1 MRSIGAA
8 DPMELRRKIKM
19 VLQYDGTSYHG
30 WQRQK
35 QELTIQGVIEE
46 RIRII
51 TGEFSTLIA
60 SGRTDAGVHA
70 LGQVCH
76 FLTNSSIAPE
86 ALAKGLNSLLPHDIL
101 IIDVQDAPAHFHAR
115 YSARS
120 KVYEYRILNRPQ
132 PDPFLRFYSWHVPF
146 RLNKDAMKECLNLLR
161 GRHDFSSFRSSGSD
175 NSNPTRE
182 MILAEL
188 HVEDGILRFL
198 FEADGFLRHMVRNM
212 VGTLVEVGEGKRDSE
227 AFEDILESKDRQK
240 AGVKSPP
247 QGLYLVRV
255 NYENSALDD

>member
-1 MRSIGAA
+1 MKSIGAA

-35 QELTIQGVIEE
+35 QEITLQGVIEE
-46 RIRII
+46 KIRII

-76 FLTNSSIAPE
+76 FLTNSAIAPE
-86 ALAKGLNSLLPHDIL
+86 ALRKGLNSLLPDDIL
-101 IIDVQDAPAHFHAR
+101 IREVQEAPADFHAR

-146 RLNKDAMKECLNLLR
+146 RLNGDAMKECLSLLR
-161 GRHDFSSFRSSGSD
+161 GKHDFSSFRSSGSE
-175 NSNPTRE
+175 NVNPTRE
-182 MILAEL
+182 MILADL
-188 HVEDGILRFL
+188 RVEDGMLRFQ
-198 FEADGFLRHMVRNM
+198 FEADGFLRHMVRNI
-212 VGTLVEVGEGKRDSE
+212 VGTLVEVGEGKRDPE
-227 AFEDILESKDRQK
+227 AFGKILESKDRQK

-247 QGLYLVRV
+247 QGLYLVTVR
-255 NYENSALDD
+255 YDLS

>member
-1 MRSIGAA
+1 MRSTGTA
-8 DPMELRRKIKM
+8 DPMELPRKIKM

-35 QELTIQGVIEE
+35 GDLSIQEVIEE
-46 RIRII
+46 KIQVI
-51 TGEFSTLIA
+51 TGGFSTLIA

-76 FLTNSSIAPE
+76 FLTNSTIAPE
-86 ALAKGLNSLLPHDIL
+86 ALRKGLNSLLPDDIL
-101 IIDVQDAPAHFHAR
+101 IEEVMDAPAHFHAR

-120 KVYEYRILNRPQ
+120 KVYEYRVLNRLQ

-146 RLNKDAMKECLNLLR
+146 RLNIDVMKDCLSLLQ
-161 GRHDFSSFRSSGSD
+161 GSHDFSSFRSSGSE
-175 NSNPTRE
+175 NTNPTRE
-182 MILAEL
+182 MIRGEL
-188 HVEDGILRFL
+188 HAEDEILRFL
-198 FEADGFLRHMVRNM
+198 FEADGFLRHMVRNI
-212 VGTLVEVGEGKRDSE
+212 VGTLVDVGRGKWGAEEFRK
-227 AFEDILESKDRQK
+227 ILESKDRQK

-255 NYENSALDD
+255 RYDPL